1 MHILLHIGGGAPGA
15 KYAHAYCAHIGGGG
29 RCILTLTAYAI
40 GVHIDPL
47 KSAYLAKGKVARVHY
62 FTRQLT
68 QSSAQ
73 LGFREYMQVY
83 CLRGYCELIELTYYY
98 LYY

>member
-47 KSAYLAKGKVARVHY
+47 KSAYLAKGKPLPIVGNAHRP
-62 FTRQLT
+62 
-68 QSSAQ
+68 
-73 LGFREYMQVY
+73 VY
-83 CLRGYCELIELTYYY
+83 VYIT
-98 LYY
+98 